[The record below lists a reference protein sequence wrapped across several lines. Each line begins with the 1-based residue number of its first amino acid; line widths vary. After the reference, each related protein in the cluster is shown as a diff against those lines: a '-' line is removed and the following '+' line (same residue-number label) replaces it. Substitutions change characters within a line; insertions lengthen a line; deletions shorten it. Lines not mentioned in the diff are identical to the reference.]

1 MGQLLALEWMKLKN
15 YRAFWILFCI
25 YLATIFGA
33 NYIVYRIQL
42 IIYSERQSKGFATM
56 VLGNPPYAF
65 PTVWQAVAHVSSW
78 LLFIPGLIM
87 ILTVTNEYSFKTHRQ
102 NIIDGWTRQQF
113 ITSKI
118 LFAAVLALIST
129 LMVAITAVIFG
140 FMSGEASFS
149 FEGFSYVWYFLLQA
163 MSYIMVALL
172 MAVLFKRGG
181 LAIGVFFA
189 YSTVLEQI
197 AVLLLNKYANY
208 AGRYL
213 PLETT
218 DIMVPFP
225 YIQRIVNKLMFTE
238 PNYTAIFIASLVYL
252 GAYLFVTLKKFQTDD
267 M

>member
-1 MGQLLALEWMKLKN
+1 MKLKN

-33 NYIVYRIQL
+33 NYIIYRIQL
-42 IIYSERQSKGFATM
+42 VIYTERQAKGIATM
-56 VLGNPPYAF
+56 VLGNPPYSF

-102 NIIDGWTRQQF
+102 NIIDGWTRKQF

-118 LFAAVLALIST
+118 LLVVVFALLST
-129 LMVAITAVIFG
+129 IVVSLTAVIFG

-149 FEGFSYVWYFLLQA
+149 FEGFSYIGYYFVQA

-172 MAVLFKRGG
+172 MGVLFKRGA
-181 LAIGVFFA
+181 LAIGIFFA
-189 YSTVLEQI
+189 YAMVLEQI
-197 AVLLLNKYANY
+197 IVLLLNKYANY
-208 AGRYL
+208 MGRYL
-213 PLETT
+213 PLEST
-218 DIMVPFP
+218 DMMIPFP
-225 YIQRIVNKLMFTE
+225 HLQRVLNKLMATT
-238 PNYTAIFIASLVYL
+238 PNYNLIFIVSLGYL
-252 GAYLFVTLKKFQTDD
+252 AAYLFFTIKKFQTDD